1 MNEFLDGRLAKTDC
15 CLCAQV
21 EGRAEGDL
29 LHRLLGEPGYVRRVA
44 AENERSVAIP
54 SLGPLAPGH
63 SLICP
68 RRHTRS
74 LAALDPAEREDL
86 LMLADQ
92 VGAAL
97 AALGKAPVHRFEHGD
112 AREGHDVSCSVEHAH
127 LHLLPTEADPWP
139 NLRAELTWTA
149 IAGPE
154 ELANVTAGR
163 EYLLYIAPDGECHVH
178 LREGA
183 IPSQLLRL
191 RFAEAIGSS
200 GDWNWR
206 ATPKVEATAK
216 TFENLQAVLA

>member
-1 MNEFLDGRLAKTDC
+1 MNRFLGGRPMTTDC

-68 RRHTRS
+68 RRHARS

-86 LMLADQ
+86 LALADQ
-92 VGAAL
+92 VGD
-97 AALGKAPVHRFEHGD
+97 ALGGAPVHRFEHGD

-127 LHLLPTEADPWP
+127 LHLLPTKADPWP
-139 NLRAELTWTA
+139 ALRTELAWTA

-154 ELANVTAGR
+154 DLARITAGR
-163 EYLLYIAPDGECHVH
+163 EYLLYTTPEGECHVH
-178 LREGA
+178 LRRGS
-183 IPSQLLRL
+183 IPSQFLRL
-191 RFAEAIGSS
+191 RFAEAIGNP
-200 GDWNWR
+200 GNWNWR
-206 ATPKVEATAK
+206 ATPKVEATAT
-216 TFENLQAVLA
+216 TFKNLQAALA